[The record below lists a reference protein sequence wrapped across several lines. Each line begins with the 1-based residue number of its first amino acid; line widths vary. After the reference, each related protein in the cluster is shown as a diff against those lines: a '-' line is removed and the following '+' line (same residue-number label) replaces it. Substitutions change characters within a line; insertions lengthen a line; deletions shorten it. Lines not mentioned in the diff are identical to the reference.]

1 MGKDIRIHVLSN
13 LLCFGRMK
21 HSLWLLGLILH
32 SRCWVPSS
40 AQLPEHRA
48 AVPEGFTLRGA
59 SLRAAPGA
67 PRRRGTSPPPT
78 PSVPTRPPS
87 RRRRRGRVPVPPFPG
102 SSPRGRAA
110 PGRFLKARSRV
121 PCPGGSRGYRRPAP
135 RSAAGLCRRYR
146 VGVRG
151 AEAPSFWKLQRRRC
165 EDPARSGLTS
175 GGFGRNGGGAARGWA
190 LLAGS
195 GCFGC
200 RKLTRRFAKVNA
212 TSCPVSKERV
222 CRLLN
227 VRRVGGKGGVSTSLH
242 LKNPTKPPY
251 PCGWLKYPKPTN

>member
-1 MGKDIRIHVLSN
+1 MLWKNEAQSVAAGS
-13 LLCFGRMK
+13 
-21 HSLWLLGLILH
+21 HSSFALLG
-32 SRCWVPSS
+32 SEQRTAP
-40 AQLPEHRA
+40 R
-48 AVPEGFTLRGA
+48 
-59 SLRAAPGA
+59 APGCGA
-67 PRRRGTSPPPT
+67 GRVYTAGRFTACRTRSTAEERDLPPPT